1 MRVVRVIPFACVL
14 LASARIAIAQPP
26 PASRPIAQA
35 PPAPTPSPTDPP
47 IEPTP
52 DPVAPTPP
60 PEPSPPPTPPV
71 VPTPAPPKKQTAAEK
86 RAAEKAARAKAE
98 AACTSRSP
106 DCNWL
111 ATLSSLERLSMRRA
125 IEARGF
131 VVEPSPW
138 DKVIGKIHIYNE
150 DVFAEKNRLL
160 QFLNHFHYTTRERTI
175 RLDLVAEE
183 GEPYTQEI
191 VEETARRLRD
201 PLFSSVIAIIPV
213 KSRDDGKVDLLVVTR
228 DIWSLR
234 LNTQY
239 TFQQGTLTN
248 LITSLS
254 ENNFLGSRTVLAA
267 ALTMDQGAIL
277 AGPLFIDKNLVGQHL
292 ELRARVNTIVNRDR
306 FFDGEWDTEGSS
318 SEIRLSKVLW
328 RLSSE
333 WGGAVTF
340 SHRYAIERSYLGLDL
355 RPVYCPDDPGA
366 TRCQFV
372 SRSQADMLP
381 ADDLLDLTYR
391 QKKWSVTGSATRQ
404 WGKALKHQLS
414 FGHVVDV
421 VRPTLLEGFPGS
433 AFQQQLFIDTVLPR
447 SEVDSAPYVAYGF
460 FQPRYKTRRNVHT
473 YDLAEDLRLGID
485 AEVSFGVG
493 LRLLG
498 SDDNFQRGGIGGGYT
513 LPRGK
518 DGSVRA
524 AASYSFRVQDGEVR
538 DNGFSLNSRVVSPS
552 IDGYARVVA
561 ELSFATR
568 WNERVPRFYSIGS
581 DNGLRG
587 FDINEFFGKRI
598 ASSQIELRS
607 SPVPLWVLRIGGVL
621 FYDVGGAADT
631 LRNLTLH
638 HDVGIGLRWLL
649 PQTSRELFRFDLAFP
664 LDGAERFSPRF
675 IAGFQSE
682 F

>member
-1 MRVVRVIPFACVL
+1 MRVIPFACVFL
-14 LASARIAIAQPP
+14 LASARIAM
-26 PASRPIAQA
+26 AQA
-35 PPAPTPSPTDPP
+35 PPDPPAPDPTP
-47 IEPTP
+47 E
-52 DPVAPTPP
+52 PVAPTPV
-60 PEPSPPPTPPV
+60 PEPSPPETPPV
-71 VPTPAPPKKQTAAEK
+71 VPTPPPPKKVTAAEK
-86 RAAEKAARAKAE
+86 RADDKEARARAE
-98 AACTSRSP
+98 AACASRSP
-106 DCNWL
+106 DCDWI

-125 IEARGF
+125 IEARGY

-138 DKVIGKIHIYNE
+138 NKVIGKIHIYNE
-150 DVFAEKNRLL
+150 DVFAEKNRWL

-175 RLDLVAEE
+175 RVDLVAEE
-183 GEPYTQEI
+183 GQLYTQEI
-191 VEETARRLRD
+191 VEETARHLRD

-213 KSRDDGKVDLLVVTR
+213 KSRDEGKVDLLVVTR

-248 LITSLS
+248 LATSLS

-277 AGPLFIDKNLVGQHL
+277 AGPLFIDKNLIGKHL

-306 FFDGEWDTEGSS
+306 FFDGDWDNEGSS

-333 WGGAVTF
+333 WGGAATF
-340 SHRYAIERSYLGLDL
+340 SHRYAIERSFLGLDL
-355 RPVYCPDDPGA
+355 RPVYCPDDLTA

-372 SRSQADMLP
+372 SRSAAEMLP
-381 ADDLLDLTYR
+381 ATDILPLTYR
-391 QKKWSVTGSATRQ
+391 QKKWSVTAAATRQ
-404 WGKALKHQLS
+404 WGTSLKYQVS
-414 FGHVVDV
+414 FGYVLDV
-421 VRPTLLEGFPGS
+421 VRPTLLDGFPGS
-433 AFQQQLFIDTVLPR
+433 QFQQALFTDTVLPK
-447 SEVDSAPYVAYGF
+447 SEVDSAPYVSYSF
-460 FQPRYKTRRNVHT
+460 FQPRYKTRRNVQT
-473 YDLAEDLRLGID
+473 YDLAEDLRLGVD

-493 LRLLG
+493 LKALG
-498 SDDNFQRGGIGGGYT
+498 SDANFTRAGAGVGYT
-513 LPRGK
+513 LPWGK
-518 DGSVRA
+518 DGSARA
-524 AASYSFRVQDGEVR
+524 ATNYSYRHQDGEFR
-538 DNGFSLNSRVVSPS
+538 DNAFSINTRFVSPS

-561 ELSFATR
+561 ELSLATR

-587 FDINEFFGKRI
+587 FDINEFFGKRL

-621 FYDVGGAADT
+621 FYDAGGAADT
-631 LRNLTLH
+631 FRTLEIH
-638 HDVGIGLRWLL
+638 HDVGIGLRSLL
-649 PQTSRELFRFDLAFP
+649 PQTSRELFRFDFAFP
-664 LDGAERFSPRF
+664 LDGPERFHPRF

>member
-14 LASARIAIAQPP
+14 LASARIAIAQTPP
-26 PASRPIAQA
+26 PA
-35 PPAPTPSPTDPP
+35 DPP
-47 IEPTP
+47 PVVPTP
-52 DPVAPTPP
+52 DPIAPVPA

-71 VPTPAPPKKQTAAEK
+71 VPVPPPPKKRTAAEK
-86 RAAEKAARAKAE
+86 RAEDKEARARAE
-98 AACTSRSP
+98 AACASRSP
-106 DCNWL
+106 DCDWI

-125 IEARGF
+125 IEARGY

-138 DKVIGKIHIYNE
+138 GKVIGRIHIHNE
-150 DVFAEKNRLL
+150 DVFAEKNRWL

-175 RLDLVAEE
+175 RVDLVAEE
-183 GEPYTQEI
+183 GQPYTQEI

-213 KSRDDGKVDLLVVTR
+213 TSTEEGKVDLLVVTR

-248 LITSLS
+248 LATSLS
-254 ENNFLGSRTVLAA
+254 ENNFLGSRTVIAA

-306 FFDGEWDTEGSS
+306 FFDGDWDTEGSS
-318 SEIRLSKVLW
+318 SEVRLSKVLW

-333 WGGAVTF
+333 WGGSVTF
-340 SHRYAIERSYLGLDL
+340 SHRFAIERSFLGLDL
-355 RPVYCPDDPGA
+355 RPVYCPDDMAA

-372 SRSQADMLP
+372 SRAQASMLP
-381 ADDLLDLTYR
+381 ASDLLDLTYR
-391 QKKWSVTGSATRQ
+391 QKKWAVTAAATRQ
-404 WGKALKHQLS
+404 WGTELKHQLS
-414 FGHVVDV
+414 FGHVLDV
-421 VRPTLLEGFPGS
+421 VRPKLLDGFPGTP
-433 AFQQQLFIDTVLPR
+433 FQQQLFIDTVLPK

-460 FQPRYKTRRNVHT
+460 FQPRYKTRRNVQT
-473 YDLAEDLRLGID
+473 YDLAEDLRLGVD

-498 SDDNFQRGGIGGGYT
+498 SDDNFQRGGAGIGYT
-513 LPRGK
+513 LPWGK
-518 DGSVRA
+518 DGSARA
-524 AASYSFRVQDGEVR
+524 STNYSFRYQEGELR
-538 DNGFSLNSRVVSPS
+538 DNAFGINTRFVSPS

-561 ELSFATR
+561 ELAFATR
-568 WNERVPRFYSIGS
+568 WNERVPRFFSIGS

-587 FDINEFFGKRI
+587 FDINEFFGKRLV
-598 ASSQIELRS
+598 SSQIELRS
-607 SPVPLWVLRIGGVL
+607 FPVPVWVLRVGGVL

-631 LRNLTLH
+631 LGTLELH
-638 HDVGIGLRWLL
+638 HDVGIGLRSLL

-664 LDGAERFSPRF
+664 LDGPERFYPRF

>member
-1 MRVVRVIPFACVL
+1 MRVIPFACVL

-26 PASRPIAQA
+26 PASPPIAQS
-35 PPAPTPSPTDPP
+35 PTPTPVGPADPP
-47 IEPTP
+47 VEPTP
-52 DPVAPTPP
+52 PPVAPAPP
-60 PEPSPPPTPPV
+60 PEPSPPTTPPV
-71 VPTPAPPKKQTAAEK
+71 IPAPPPPKLTTAEK
-86 RAAEKAARAKAE
+86 RAAERAARAKAE

-138 DKVIGKIHIYNE
+138 GKVIGKIHIYNE

-175 RLDLVAEE
+175 RMDLVAEE
-183 GEPYTQEI
+183 GQPYTQEI
-191 VEETARRLRD
+191 VEETARHLRD

-213 KSRDDGKVDLLVVTR
+213 TSRDDGKVDLLVVTR

-248 LITSLS
+248 LATSLS

-292 ELRARVNTIVNRDR
+292 ELRARVNTIVNRDA
-306 FFDGEWDTEGSS
+306 FFDGDWETEGSS
-318 SEIRLSKVLW
+318 SEIRLSKSLW

-333 WGGAVTF
+333 WGGSVTF
-340 SHRYAIERSYLGLDL
+340 SHRYAIERSFLGLDL
-355 RPVYCPDDPGA
+355 RPVYCPDDAGA
-366 TRCQFV
+366 LRCQFV
-372 SRSQADMLP
+372 SRAQAETLP
-381 ADDLLDLTYR
+381 PEDLLDLTYR
-391 QKKWSVTGSATRQ
+391 QRKWSVAAAATRQ
-404 WGKALKHQLS
+404 WGKAIKHQVS

-421 VRPTLLEGFPGS
+421 VRPTLLEGSPGS
-433 AFQQQLFIDTVLPR
+433 AFQQQLFVDTVLPK
-447 SEVDSAPYVAYGF
+447 SEIDSAPYVAYGF
-460 FQPRYKTRRNVHT
+460 FQPRYKTRRNVQT
-473 YDLAEDLRLGID
+473 YDLAEDLRLGVD

-498 SDDNFQRGGIGGGYT
+498 SNDNFQRGGIGGGYT
-513 LPRGK
+513 LPWGK
-518 DGSVRA
+518 DGSARA
-524 AASYSFRVQDGEVR
+524 AASYSFRIQDGEVR
-538 DNGFSLNSRVVSPS
+538 DNGFSLNTRFVSPS
-552 IDGYARVVA
+552 SMLDGYARLVA
-561 ELSFATR
+561 EFSFATR
-568 WNERVPRFYSIGS
+568 WNERVPRFFSIGS

-587 FDINEFFGKRI
+587 FDINEFFGKRV
-598 ASSQIELRS
+598 ASTQIELRS
-607 SPVPLWVLRIGGVL
+607 SPVPLWVLRAGGVL
-621 FYDVGGAADT
+621 FYDAGGAADT
-631 LRNLTLH
+631 LRNLTIH
-638 HDVGIGLRWLL
+638 QDVGIGLRTLL

-664 LDGAERFSPRF
+664 LDGAARFSPRF